1 MTFGQAL
8 EGGKSDSM
16 NGVCEQFS
24 DTQFYFKMMKDSYV
38 SKYQNLS
45 NDETS
50 AGLGNTFPDQERT
63 EQLDI
68 RSLLLSQPK
77 NVLSELQFHKDLFT
91 KLKFNYI
98 ESESQ
103 DKFLKRVLEIP
114 ALFVGEDDVLNLQE
128 KISGQKEKLKSKKD
142 QIHDKKQKLT
152 ELIEN
157 VAICN
162 LIRTYSLAYD
172 DVLEKKEQ
180 IESLVTRIEQV
191 VSLIGIYKQE
201 KEFENIQD
209 DDEEI
214 SHQQVQE
221 TSESVELNVTNSTN
235 CFIEIKDSRITKGN

>member
-8 EGGKSDSM
+8 EVGKSDSM
-16 NGVCEQFS
+16 KEVCEQFS

-77 NVLSELQFHKDLFT
+77 NVLSELQFHKDLFS

-114 ALFVGEDDVLNLQE
+114 ALFVGEEDVLNLQE

-142 QIHDKKQKLT
+142 QIHDKKQKLS

-162 LIRTYSLAYD
+162 FIRSYSLAYD

-180 IESLVTRIEQV
+180 IERLVTRIEQV
-191 VSLIGIYKQE
+191 VSFNGIFTSRKRNL
-201 KEFENIQD
+201 KIFKMMLKKFRINKFKK
-209 DDEEI
+209 
-214 SHQQVQE
+214 HQ
-221 TSESVELNVTNSTN
+221 SLLS
-235 CFIEIKDSRITKGN
+235 